1 MNRRRF
7 LRYLRQSPL
16 YAMAAEMAGQSP
28 ASALEV
34 FEFIPIAQKNIQSQH
49 WAYLMGGSDDNAT
62 VRANEEAYSKW
73 RIRARRHVDMTKI
86 DLTVD
91 LFGQRLAHPLILA
104 PAAAREA
111 FHPDGESATARG
123 AAAKKAQM
131 ILSTNAS
138 RNVRQVAKDYGG
150 ALWFQLYSFSD
161 FEVNRALVRNAEE
174 IGCAVLA
181 VTADS
186 VGGSPR
192 IMQTRGGVK
201 TEQRCKACHD
211 ASEQGYYKEHGNF
224 DGIDMTRALVGGP
237 GRAVT
242 WTVLEK
248 LRAATK
254 MKIVVKGVMTAEDAS
269 AAYRAGVDGL
279 IVSNHGGR
287 AENSMQGTLDA
298 LPEIVEV
305 INGRIPVIV
314 DGGIRRGVDIFKAL
328 ALGASAVGIGR
339 PYIWGLGAYGQA
351 GVEKVIDLLLA
362 ELRGIMGSAGTTAV
376 RHISPLSIERR
387 V

>member
-1 MNRRRF
+1 
-7 LRYLRQSPL
+7 
-16 YAMAAEMAGQSP
+16 
-28 ASALEV
+28 
-34 FEFIPIAQKNIQSQH
+34 
-49 WAYLMGGSDDNAT
+49 
-62 VRANEEAYSKW
+62 
-73 RIRARRHVDMTKI
+73 
-86 DLTVD
+86 
-91 LFGQRLAHPLILA
+91 
-104 PAAAREA
+104 
-111 FHPDGESATARG
+111 
-123 AAAKKAQM
+123 
-131 ILSTNAS
+131 
-138 RNVRQVAKDYGG
+138 
-150 ALWFQLYSFSD
+150 LWFQLYSFSD

-174 IGCAVLA
+174 SGCTVLA
-181 VTADS
+181 VTVDS
-186 VGGSPR
+186 AGGSPR

-211 ASEQGYYKEHGNF
+211 ASEQGYYREHGNF

-242 WTVLEK
+242 WPVLEK

-254 MKIVVKGVMTAEDAS
+254 MKIVVKGVMTAEDA
-269 AAYRAGVDGL
+269 AAAFRAGVDGL

-305 INGRIPVIV
+305 VNGRIPVIV

-328 ALGASAVGIGR
+328 ALGANAVGIGR